1 MKIRLNYREFLFG
14 VLAFFLMVPF
24 FKPNYIY
31 VKMPT
36 LNTMFLYYLYGAI
49 GFIFLYY
56 ISILIINKKAPSPII
71 VMVAFYAATLIVSS
85 FINDGA
91 LMAAVLEGFSYIAL
105 FILSELLLT
114 RSLNL
119 FLNVI
124 TPILNILVLINF
136 ATLIIWPNGMYRSFV
151 VSEAFWNSGN
161 NWFLGY
167 DNAFFAYVLPALLF
181 SVIKYLYVH
190 RTFLSVTKAIIM
202 TVVCTYSIIS
212 RWQATAVVCIIIF
225 LFVLVLI
232 QINKLPAIANA
243 KTYLW
248 GNVVVFLGFVVLR
261 VQEIFSYVIKNV
273 LDKDLTFS
281 GRTEIWDLS
290 IKSFYKSPVF
300 GYGIEDLTETI
311 RKISIN
317 SSHNQ
322 YLWILYRGGL
332 VHFLPFIVMLFSV
345 VKRLYEK
352 RNIAYVRVTAIAL
365 CTIFIMWQFEA
376 ISTHSIMI
384 LLVFA
389 YHVGYVKLETKKEKY
404 QDDNR
409 LAVS

>member
-1 MKIRLNYREFLFG
+1 MKIRFNYREFLFG
-14 VLAFFLMVPF
+14 ILAFFLMVPF

-31 VKMPT
+31 AKMPA
-36 LNTMFLYYLYGAI
+36 LNTVFLYYLYGAI

-56 ISILIINKKAPSPII
+56 ISILIVNKRGPSAIV
-71 VMVAFYAATLIVSS
+71 VMVTFYEVTLILSS
-85 FINDGA
+85 FISGGA
-91 LMAAVLEGFSYIAL
+91 LMASILEGFSCMAL
-105 FILSELLLT
+105 FILSEMLLI

-119 FLNVI
+119 FLKVI
-124 TPILNILVLINF
+124 TPILNLLVIINF
-136 ATLIIWPNGMYRSFV
+136 FTLLIWPNGMYRSYV
-151 VSEAFWNSGN
+151 VSEEFWNSGN

-181 SVIKYLYVH
+181 SIVKYLYVDK
-190 RTFLSVTKAIIM
+190 TILSRLKAIVM
-202 TVVCTYSIIS
+202 VVICTYSIIS
-212 RWQATAVVCIIIF
+212 RWQATAVVCIIVF
-225 LFVLVLI
+225 LFLLVLI

-248 GNVVVFLGFVVLR
+248 GNVGVFLGFVVFR
-261 VQEIFSYVIKNV
+261 VQDAFSYIIKNV

-290 IKSFYKSPVF
+290 LKSISQSFVF

-322 YLWILYRGGL
+322 YLWVLYRGGL
-332 VHFLPFIVMLFSV
+332 VHFLPFIVMVFKV

-352 RNIAYVRVTAIAL
+352 CDIGYVKITAAAL

-384 LLVFA
+384 LFVFA
-389 YHVGYVKLETKKEKY
+389 YYVGYAKLEDKGE
-404 QDDNR
+404 QFR
-409 LAVS
+409 VVLG

>member
-1 MKIRLNYREFLFG
+1 MKIRFNYQEFLFG
-14 VLAFFLMVPF
+14 MLAFFLMVPF

-36 LNTMFLYYLYGAI
+36 LNTIFLYYLYGAI

-56 ISILIINKKAPSPII
+56 ISILIINKKAPSSII
-71 VMVAFYAATLIVSS
+71 VMVAFYAATLIISS

-105 FILSELLLT
+105 FILSELLLI

-119 FLNVI
+119 FLKVV
-124 TPILNILVLINF
+124 TPILNLLVIINF
-136 ATLIIWPNGMYRSFV
+136 LTLILWPNGMYRSYV
-151 VSEAFWNSGN
+151 VSEEFWNSGN

-181 SVIKYLYVH
+181 SIIKYLYVDK
-190 RTFLSVTKAIIM
+190 TILSKFKAIAM
-202 TVVCTYSIIS
+202 TVICTYSIIS

-232 QINKLPAIANA
+232 QINKLPPIANA

-261 VQEIFSYVIKNV
+261 VQESFSYIIKSV

-290 IKSFYKSPVF
+290 LQSISKAPIL

-311 RKISIN
+311 NRISIN

-332 VHFLPFIVMLFSV
+332 VHFLPFIVMVFNV

-352 RNIAYVRVTAIAL
+352 RNIAYVKITAIAL
-365 CTIFIMWQFEA
+365 CTIFILWQFEA

-384 LLVFA
+384 LFVFA
-389 YHVGYVKLETKKEKY
+389 YYVGYAEVENKEEKF
-404 QDDNR
+404 R
-409 LAVS
+409 VVAG